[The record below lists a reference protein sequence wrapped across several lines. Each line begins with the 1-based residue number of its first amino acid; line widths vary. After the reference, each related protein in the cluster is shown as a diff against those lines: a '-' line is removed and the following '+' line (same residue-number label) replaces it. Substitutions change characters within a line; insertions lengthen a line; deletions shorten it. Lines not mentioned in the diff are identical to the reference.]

1 MPELLLVP
9 EVAAGA
15 TEVVIA
21 EWLVQPGDAFVAGDA
36 VAVIETEKA
45 VVEMEADRDGT
56 LLKPLVDPGSTIEV
70 GLPMALIGSS
80 ADVGTDLDA
89 ALTRLGHGDGSS
101 ADPSLEGDVPAVE
114 PGEAA
119 QPTGEGAESVA
130 VHAAGANGAPGDTGD
145 TGDTGGRAFVSPI
158 ARKLLRDAGLTAD
171 GVVGTGPGGRIR
183 RRDVEDLISDGRATT
198 SGARVAEPGVESAL
212 EPTPASPT
220 PPPAEGAWTDVPHS
234 RLRRAVA
241 RRLTESKQDVPHFYV
256 KRSVTLD
263 PLLELRKELIA
274 STGTKVSVN
283 DFLIRAI
290 AVAHQQVPD
299 ANAIWT
305 EEALRRFEHVDISV
319 AIASDRGL
327 VTPVLRN
334 VETSSLS
341 AISRQVKTFVEQAN
355 AGKLQQRDL
364 EGGAITI
371 SNLGM
376 YGVDE
381 FSAII
386 NPPQSAI
393 VAVGAG
399 RPIAVVEDGQ
409 VVVRT
414 VAEIVLSADHRAIDG
429 AQAAQWMSALVDAL
443 HNPLSLLV

>member
-21 EWLVQPGDAFVAGDA
+21 EWLVQPGAAFVAGDA

-56 LLKPLVDPGSTIEV
+56 LLKPLVDAGRTIEV
-70 GLPMALIGSS
+70 GLPMALIGSPS
-80 ADVGTDLDA
+80 DIGSDLDA
-89 ALTRLGHGDGSS
+89 ALTRLGYADSSS
-101 ADPSLEGDVPAVE
+101 ADPSPERDVPAVE
-114 PGEAA
+114 PVEVA
-119 QPTGEGAESVA
+119 QATEEGAESVA
-130 VHAAGANGAPGDTGD
+130 VDAAAVNGSAGDTC
-145 TGDTGGRAFVSPI
+145 GRVFVSPI

-171 GVVGTGPGGRIR
+171 GLVGTGPGGRIR
-183 RRDVEDLISDGRATT
+183 RRDVESLIADSRATT
-198 SGARVAEPGVESAL
+198 IAEPVA
-212 EPTPASPT
+212 EPTPAT
-220 PPPAEGAWTDVPHS
+220 AEGNWTDVPHS
-234 RLRRAVA
+234 RLRRAIA

-256 KRSVTLD
+256 KRSITLD
-263 PLLELRKELIA
+263 PLLELRRQLID
-274 STGTKVSVN
+274 STGTKISVN

-290 AVAHQQVPD
+290 AAAHQQVAD
-299 ANAIWT
+299 ANVIWT
-305 EEALRRFEHVDISV
+305 DEALRRFDHVDISV
-319 AIASDRGL
+319 AIASKRGL

-334 VETSSLS
+334 VENSSLS
-341 AISRQVKTFVEQAN
+341 SISRQVKTFVEQAN

-364 EGGAITI
+364 EGGSITI

-399 RPIAVVEDGQ
+399 RPTAVVEDGQ

-429 AQAAQWMSALVDAL
+429 ALAAQWMSALVDAL

>member
-21 EWLVQPGDAFVAGDA
+21 EWLVQPGAAFVAGDA

-56 LLKPLVDPGSTIEV
+56 LLKPLVDPGTTVEV
-70 GLPMALIGSS
+70 GSPMALVGSS
-80 ADVGTDLDA
+80 ADIGTDLDA
-89 ALTRLGHGDGSS
+89 ALIRLGYGGSS
-101 ADPSLEGDVPAVE
+101 ADPSLERDTPAVE
-114 PGEAA
+114 PVEAA
-119 QPTGEGAESVA
+119 QATEEGAESLAVDVA
-130 VHAAGANGAPGDTGD
+130 VVDGSVGDVS
-145 TGDTGGRAFVSPI
+145 GRVFVSPI
-158 ARKLLRDAGLTAD
+158 ARKLLRDAGLTSE
-171 GVVGTGPGGRIR
+171 GLVGSGPGGRIR
-183 RRDVEDLISDGRATT
+183 RRDVEGLIAAVPDPGGTPTATVVHP
-198 SGARVAEPGVESAL
+198 S
-212 EPTPASPT
+212 PAAST
-220 PPPAEGAWTDVPHS
+220 TAGPAGEWTDVPHS
-234 RLRRAVA
+234 RLRRAIA

-263 PLLELRKELIA
+263 PLQELRTQLIE
-274 STGTKVSVN
+274 STGTRVSVN

-290 AVAHQQVPD
+290 AAAHQQVPD
-299 ANAIWT
+299 ANVIWT
-305 EEALRRFEHVDISV
+305 DEALRRFDHVDIAI
-319 AIASDRGL
+319 AIASERGL
-327 VTPVLRN
+327 VTPVLRH

-341 AISRQVKTFVEQAN
+341 AISRQVRTFVEQAN

-364 EGGAITI
+364 EGGSITI

-381 FSAII
+381 FAAII

-399 RPIAVVEDGQ
+399 RPTAVVEDGQ

-429 AQAAQWMSALVDAL
+429 ALAAQWMSALVDAL

>member
-21 EWLVQPGDAFVAGDA
+21 EWLVQPGAAFVAGDA
-36 VAVIETEKA
+36 VAVLETDKA

-70 GLPMALIGSS
+70 GLPMALIGSP
-80 ADVGTDLDA
+80 ADIGTDLDA
-89 ALTRLGHGDGSS
+89 ALARLRYGDTR
-101 ADPSLEGDVPAVE
+101 AAPSPGRDVPAVE
-114 PGEAA
+114 PVEAA
-119 QPTGEGAESVA
+119 QATEEGAESVA
-130 VHAAGANGAPGDTGD
+130 VDATVVDDFPGG
-145 TGDTGGRAFVSPI
+145 TGGRVFVSPI
-158 ARKLLRDAGLTAD
+158 ARKLLRDAGLTTD
-171 GVVGTGPGGRIR
+171 GLVGTGPGGRIR
-183 RRDVEDLISDGRATT
+183 RRDVEGLIAEGRATT
-198 SGARVAEPGVESAL
+198 SGATATESATEPVTEPAAEPVRA
-212 EPTPASPT
+212 PAT
-220 PPPAEGAWTDVPHS
+220 AAAEGAWTDVPHS
-234 RLRRAVA
+234 RLRRAIA

-263 PLLELRKELIA
+263 PLLELRRQLID

-283 DFLIRAI
+283 DFLIRAV
-290 AVAHQQVPD
+290 AAAHQRVPD
-299 ANAIWT
+299 ANVIWT
-305 EEALRRFEHVDISV
+305 DEALRRFGHVDISV
-319 AIASDRGL
+319 AIASERGL

-355 AGKLQQRDL
+355 AGTLQQRDL
-364 EGGAITI
+364 EGGSITV

-399 RPIAVVEDGQ
+399 RPTAVVEDGQ

-414 VAEIVLSADHRAIDG
+414 VTEIVLSADHRAIDG
-429 AQAAQWMSALVDAL
+429 ALAAQWMGALVDSL